1 MRPFSQ
7 VVLLL
12 AALTGLGVGTV
23 ACSDDDT
30 GAGSADATT
39 ETTTPVAEA
48 LEATTTTSPEPV
60 GEQVSRFSLQVGECF
75 NVYDG
80 LSVIT
85 RVPCDQPHDREVF
98 HTEKH
103 PAPHGEPFPGDRAM
117 QRYATDVCYRQF
129 EAFTGGLYEVSTLE
143 IGAFTPTQQN
153 FEDSK
158 ARYRG
163 ITCFVYQRG
172 NQLMGSMQGRAL

>member
-1 MRPFSQ
+1 MVRRS
-7 VVLLL
+7 
-12 AALTGLGVGTV
+12 TV
-23 ACSDDDT
+23 ATIVLALAVLTSAGACSNDDT
-30 GAGSADATT
+30 SGAADATT
-39 ETTTPVAEA
+39 ETTTPVTEVLA
-48 LEATTTTSPEPV
+48 ATTTTSPEPV
-60 GEQVSRFSLQVGECF
+60 GEQVPRYSLQLGDCF

-80 LSVIT
+80 LTVIT

-103 PAPHGEPFPGDRAM
+103 PAPHGEPFPGEGAM
-117 QRYATDVCYRQF
+117 QRYATDVCYGQF
-129 EAFTGGLYEVSTLE
+129 EAFTGGLYEVSSLE

-158 ARYRG
+158 ARYRT

-172 NQLMGSMQGRAL
+172 QQLTGSMRGRAM